1 MWHQGLNLWT
11 RFVSRTFPWD
21 ADICNYDKSY
31 LFALGAN
38 LAVVRKPCVP
48 RAGGVSLWPKGFFF
62 PKREPKNRQAKKP
75 STDDKGGPE
84 ASAAS
89 GAACHR
95 EDRLSMQKTFSCPEF
110 RRDFSLS
117 LSFSPML
124 RLRLLA
130 IGRGPVDA
138 SPWAVFLFSPFFF
151 IVDFWGVLGCPFRLV
166 PGWVL
171 WGAPCEEFLMR
182 KDGEGCEY
190 PVKKILHAI
199 MIRIFYS

>member
-1 MWHQGLNLWT
+1 MQILVIMINLT
-11 RFVSRTFPWD
+11 
-21 ADICNYDKSY
+21 Y
-31 LFALGAN
+31 LHLEPTSQWWG
-38 LAVVRKPCVP
+38 KPCVP
-48 RAGGVSLWPKGFFF
+48 RVVPLAKKGFF
-62 PKREPKNRQAKKP
+62 PNREPKNRQAKKP

-130 IGRGPVDA
+130 IVMKPFPQELHDLVVAFAFYLAFFSFSSLCPPSFLR
-138 SPWAVFLFSPFFF
+138 SPLHTY
-151 IVDFWGVLGCPFRLV
+151 
-166 PGWVL
+166 
-171 WGAPCEEFLMR
+171 R
-182 KDGEGCEY
+182 KGELECGY
-190 PVKKILHAI
+190 
-199 MIRIFYS
+199 